1 MSGVRLELKYKIV
14 DLMFDFTEKYAVP
27 GSGISPGDAAK
38 ILAEILTEC
47 ANEAKKQ
54 L

>member
-1 MSGVRLELKYKIV
+1 MNSVRL
-14 DLMFDFTEKYAVP
+14 MFAFTEKHVVA
-27 GSGISPGDAAK
+27 GSGILHGDAAK

-54 L
+54 ES